1 MSKQAQMSQ
10 MSQMCQISQMC
21 QLCNKKINSI
31 YISIY
36 TCKCKNVYCSQHI
49 QDHRCT
55 YDYKSE
61 NITSLKKQLIKVDFD
76 KLERI

>member
-1 MSKQAQMSQ
+1 M
-10 MSQMCQISQMC
+10 
-21 QLCNKKINSI
+21 

>member
-10 MSQMCQISQMC
+10 ICQIC
-21 QLCNKKINSI
+21 QICNKKINSI

-36 TCKCKNVYCSQHI
+36 TCKCKNVYCSEHMQN
-49 QDHRCT
+49 HRCT
-55 YDYKSE
+55 YDYKSD
-61 NITSLKKQLIKVDFD
+61 NITTLKKQLVKVDFD